1 MRAINLRDSL
11 IVSCNKAVL
20 KCLWYFVFQIHVIFN
35 LYASIFLESCN
46 IKLISWFTI
55 YIKSWYLEFVLTRF
69 NCTRLIL
76 ILLVCESDLEKKMRL
91 KIINKISVEK
101 RIYIIIHFYF
111 CWWRVIT
118 NICFEHDTQRN
129 IEFNVYHK
137 YGKMWGFFY
146 NNISVE
152 FDNALASNT

>member
-1 MRAINLRDSL
+1 MSLVFCFPNTCNLQL
-11 IVSCNKAVL
+11 ICQ
-20 KCLWYFVFQIHVIFN
+20 YFFRKLQYKVDKLV
-35 LYASIFLESCN
+35 YN
-46 IKLISWFTI
+46 IR
-55 YIKSWYLEFVLTRF
+55 YIKSWYLEFVLTGF

-91 KIINKISVEK
+91 KIIKKISVEK

-137 YGKMWGFFY
+137 YGKMWGFFFTT
-146 NNISVE
+146 ISMW
-152 FDNALASNT
+152 NLIMRLLQTHKGGH

>member
-1 MRAINLRDSL
+1 MSLVFCFPNTCNLQL
-11 IVSCNKAVL
+11 ICQ
-20 KCLWYFVFQIHVIFN
+20 YFFRKLQYKVDKLV
-35 LYASIFLESCN
+35 YN
-46 IKLISWFTI
+46 IR
-55 YIKSWYLEFVLTRF
+55 YIKSWYLEFVLTGF

-91 KIINKISVEK
+91 KIIKKISVEK

>member
-1 MRAINLRDSL
+1 MTASL
-11 IVSCNKAVL
+11 FLATKQYSNVSGILFSK
-20 KCLWYFVFQIHVIFN
+20 YMSSSTYMPVF
-35 LYASIFLESCN
+35 FLESCN

-55 YIKSWYLEFVLTRF
+55 YIKSWHLEFLLTGF

-91 KIINKISVEK
+91 KIIKKISVEK

-137 YGKMWGFFY
+137 YGKMWVFFY

>member
-35 LYASIFLESCN
+35 LYASIFFR
-46 IKLISWFTI
+46 KLQYKVDKLV
-55 YIKSWYLEFVLTRF
+55 YIKSWYLEFVLTGF

-91 KIINKISVEK
+91 KIIKKISVEK

-118 NICFEHDTQRN
+118 NICFEHDTQQN

-137 YGKMWGFFY
+137 YGKMWGVFLQQY
-146 NNISVE
+146 LCGIW
-152 FDNALASNT
+152 

>member
-11 IVSCNKAVL
+11 IVPCNKAVL

-55 YIKSWYLEFVLTRF
+55 YIKSWYLEFVLTGF

-91 KIINKISVEK
+91 KIIKKISVEK

-137 YGKMWGFFY
+137 YGKMWGFFLQQY
-146 NNISVE
+146 LCGIW
-152 FDNALASNT
+152 

>member
-1 MRAINLRDSL
+1 MP
-11 IVSCNKAVL
+11 
-20 KCLWYFVFQIHVIFN
+20 VF
-35 LYASIFLESCN
+35 FLESCN

-55 YIKSWYLEFVLTRF
+55 YIKSWYLEFVLTGF

-91 KIINKISVEK
+91 KIIKKISVEK

-137 YGKMWGFFY
+137 YGKMWGFFFTT
-146 NNISVE
+146 ISLW
-152 FDNALASNT
+152 NLIMCLLQTHKGGH

>member
-1 MRAINLRDSL
+1 MP
-11 IVSCNKAVL
+11 
-20 KCLWYFVFQIHVIFN
+20 VF
-35 LYASIFLESCN
+35 FLESCN

-55 YIKSWYLEFVLTRF
+55 YIKSWYLEFVLTGF

-76 ILLVCESDLEKKMRL
+76 TLLVCESDLEKKMRL
-91 KIINKISVEK
+91 KIIKKISVEK

-137 YGKMWGFFY
+137 YGKMLGFFLQQY
-146 NNISVE
+146 LCGIWLCACFKHIKEGIKICLCYYLFPYV
-152 FDNALASNT
+152 F